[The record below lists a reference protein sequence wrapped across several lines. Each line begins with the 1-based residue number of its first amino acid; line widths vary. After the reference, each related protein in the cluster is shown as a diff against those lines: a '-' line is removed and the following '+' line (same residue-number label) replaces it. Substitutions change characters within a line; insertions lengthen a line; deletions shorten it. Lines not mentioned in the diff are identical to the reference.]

1 VDTVT
6 GIANRRHFETMMAR
20 AWRSAARHQ
29 FEIALIMT
37 DVDFFK
43 GYNDRL
49 GHPAGDTCLRRV
61 AQEMA
66 ASLLRPD
73 DFLARY
79 GGEEFAVILPR
90 TGLPGATVV
99 AERIRSNIESL
110 AIDHPGSPV
119 AEYVTVS
126 HGVACTVPSPAS
138 PPSALIAMADA
149 ALYEAKRS
157 GRNKSFGRCA
167 HRSSCPVLLQGIP
180 NNEHGAQ
187 CDPFKHLINLSNPV
201 TCKD

>member
-1 VDTVT
+1 
-6 GIANRRHFETMMAR
+6 M
-20 AWRSAARHQ
+20 
-29 FEIALIMT
+29 
-37 DVDFFK
+37 DFFK
-43 GYNDRL
+43 AYNDRL

-99 AERIRSNIESL
+99 AERLRSNIESL
-110 AIDHPGSPV
+110 CIDHPGSP
-119 AEYVTVS
+119 AADYVTIS
-126 HGVACTVPSPAS
+126 QGVACTMPSPAS
-138 PPSALIAMADA
+138 NPSSLIAIADE

-157 GRNKSFGRCA
+157 GRNKFCGRCA
-167 HRSSCPVLLQGIP
+167 HRSSCPVLLQGSP
-180 NNEHGAQ
+180 NTEHKAPCSRFQ
-187 CDPFKHLINLSNPV
+187 AVTNPNSPV